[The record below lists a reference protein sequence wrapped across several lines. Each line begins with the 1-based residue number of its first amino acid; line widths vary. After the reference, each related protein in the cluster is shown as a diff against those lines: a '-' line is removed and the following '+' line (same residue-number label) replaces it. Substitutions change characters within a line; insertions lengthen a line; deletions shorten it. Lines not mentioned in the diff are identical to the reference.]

1 MPRCL
6 QHKRSRRKLFEQLE
20 PRCLLAADGGDN
32 WHPDDL
38 GGTGFGGPFVTTGPP
53 LVSSAPSFSDAAEVM
68 SNASFDP
75 ENASTANLFPTAA
88 HPVDGNN
95 NVIVPQAGE
104 PFFVR
109 VEFTY
114 DNPLS
119 DAYSVGRTVNNNPQ
133 HVAPP
138 ITWGS
143 GLGGRTT
150 WHHVWGAWVM
160 HKAGTYSITVTLDV
174 DGTVDESN
182 EADNS
187 ITVNFSVG
195 GDITHEW
202 SLVDAEQ
209 GRNLLGDG
217 TDVIVGT
224 MDDAF
229 DFNHPW
235 FTGVDSLGRERLV
248 ASSQNT
254 DGPGDSPVNA
264 NHATAVMGIVMA
276 RGENDGD
283 VTGLAPD
290 ARFVTAEFINRAQI
304 PGLSV
309 QDVFDAAGF
318 LVEHG
323 AEVINMSWSWW
334 AGSAT
339 DSYLGETSKTNLL
352 VDYLSYGLD
361 IVAVP
366 AVNQLGSHPR
376 PTAPGSSRNVITVGG
391 LRETLDR
398 AWSQQ
403 DYGPT
408 LDGRSK
414 PDLIGNA
421 AVDVVSTRADWRD
434 GRLAGGGFG
443 GTSFATPFVTGAVA
457 QMLDYGKRNQL
468 TTDHRLIKAIVM
480 NSGTKTLDADGSPWS
495 NTVTQPL
502 DNQQGTGVL
511 NLSRVHDMYSS
522 GQQLPGKVAP
532 IGYDF
537 GEINGTVNSG
547 GGVATYD
554 LGHATSAGEID
565 VTLTWDRHTFW
576 NDVNSNGRI
585 DAADNFYVDPNDA
598 QDNLDLVLL
607 RDSVPV
613 ARSESTVDNVEHLHV
628 TNLQPGRYE
637 LQVLR
642 RDVANSGP
650 GETYAL
656 AWHSDAVYA
665 QPPKVDLIQVGQSAS
680 RSLVTEVTV
689 NFDQLVE
696 HAELASAFVLTN
708 TSTQTQVGQ
717 VNVLA
722 ADNGNKTSAKLT
734 FAGAS
739 TSPRQGPGASTTSL
753 VDGQYELRIVASHV
767 IGQGGIGQGGISM
780 SEDYFYTGSE
790 ATDDFFRLFGD
801 TDGDRDVDGQDYGRF
816 GLTFLQNSLNP
827 NFNSQLDYDGDG
839 DVDGQDYGNFG
850 MRFLKSLD

>member
-1 MPRCL
+1 MGDDP
-6 QHKRSRRKLFEQLE
+6 
-20 PRCLLAADGGDN
+20 DGS
-32 WHPDDL
+32 
-38 GGTGFGGPFVTTGPP
+38 GFGGPFETTGPMI
-53 LVSSAPSFSDAAEVM
+53 VGAPTSPAA
-68 SNASFDP
+68 P
-75 ENASTANLFPTAA
+75 ENASSANLFPTAA

-114 DNPLS
+114 DNPLH
-119 DAYSVGRTVNNNPQ
+119 DAYSIGRTVNRNPQ

-138 ITWGS
+138 VSWGS
-143 GLGGRTT
+143 GFVGRTT
-150 WHHVWGAWVM
+150 WHHVWGVWVM
-160 HKAGTYSITVTLDV
+160 HKAGVYSITVTLDV
-174 DGTVDESN
+174 DNTIDESN
-182 EADNS
+182 EIDNS
-187 ITVNFSVG
+187 ITVDFTVG

-202 SLVDAEQ
+202 ALVEAEQ
-209 GRNLLGDG
+209 GRALLGDG

-235 FTGVDSLGRERLV
+235 FTGFDSSGRNRLV

-264 NHATAVMGIVMA
+264 NHATAVMGIVLA
-276 RGENDGD
+276 SGDNDGD

-290 ARFVTAEFINRAQI
+290 ARYVTAEFINRAQV
-304 PGLSV
+304 PGLNV
-309 QDVFDAAGF
+309 QDVFEAAGF
-318 LVEHG
+318 LVDNG

-366 AVNQLGSHPR
+366 AVNQLSNHSR

-408 LDGRSK
+408 PDGRSK
-414 PDLIGNA
+414 PDLLGNA
-421 AVDVVSTRADWRD
+421 AVDVVSTRAAWRD

-480 NSGTKTLDADGSPWS
+480 NSGIKTLDADGSPWS
-495 NTVTQPL
+495 NTVTRPL

-511 NLSRVHDMYSS
+511 NLSRVHDMYAA
-522 GQQLPGKVAP
+522 GQQPPGQVAP
-532 IGYDF
+532 LGYDF
-537 GEINGTVNSG
+537 GDLTGTIDSA

-554 LGHATSAGEID
+554 LGHATTGGEID

-576 NDVNSNGRI
+576 NDANSNGRI
-585 DAADNFYVDPNDA
+585 DAADSFYVDPNDA

-613 ARSESTVDNVEHLHV
+613 ARSESTVDNVEHLHL

-637 LQVLR
+637 LQVIR
-642 RDVANSGP
+642 RVVPNSGN

-656 AWHSDAVYA
+656 AWHSDASFT
-665 QPPKVDLIQVGQSAS
+665 QPPQVTSVQVGQSLS
-680 RSLVTEVTV
+680 RSQVTELTV
-689 NFDQLVE
+689 RFDQTIDHAVVE
-696 HAELASAFVLTN
+696 SAFVVTN
-708 TSTQTQVGQ
+708 TTTQTQVGQ
-717 VNVLA
+717 IHVTA
-722 ADNGNKTSAKLT
+722 TDNANATTVQLT
-734 FAGAS
+734 FDGAS
-739 TSPRQGPGASTTSL
+739 TDPRQGSGVLGNSL
-753 VDGQYELRIVASHV
+753 SDGRYELQILS
-767 IGQGGIGQGGISM
+767 GQILGLGAIAM
-780 SEDYFYTGSE
+780 SQDYSFTGAAE
-790 ATDDFFRLFGD
+790 ADDFFRLFGD
-801 TDGDRDVDGQDYGRF
+801 TDGDKDVDGQDYGRF
-816 GLTFLQNSLNP
+816 GLTFLRDSADP
-827 NFNSQLDYDGDG
+827 NFNTELDYDGDG
-839 DVDGQDYGNFG
+839 DVDGQDYGHFG
-850 MRFLKSLD
+850 VRFLRSLP

>member
-1 MPRCL
+1 MI
-6 QHKRSRRKLFEQLE
+6 
-20 PRCLLAADGGDN
+20 
-32 WHPDDL
+32 
-38 GGTGFGGPFVTTGPP
+38 VTAPT
-53 LVSSAPSFSDAAEVM
+53 SSA
-68 SNASFDP
+68 DP
-75 ENASTANLFPTAA
+75 EKASSANLFPTAA
-88 HPVDGNN
+88 YPVDGNN

-114 DNPLS
+114 DNPLH
-119 DAYSVGRTVNNNPQ
+119 DAYSIGRTVNSNPQ
-133 HVAPP
+133 HVSPP

-143 GLGGRTT
+143 GLAGRTT
-150 WHHVWGAWVM
+150 WYHFWGTWVM
-160 HKAGTYSITVTLDV
+160 HQAGTYPITVTLDV
-174 DGTVDESN
+174 GNTIDESN
-182 EADNS
+182 ESDNS
-187 ITVNFSVG
+187 ITVDLTVG

-202 SLVDAEQ
+202 ALVEAEQ
-209 GRNLLGDG
+209 GHALLGDG

-235 FTGVDSLGRERLV
+235 FTGTDSVGRDRLV

-264 NHATAVMGIVMA
+264 NHATAVMGIVLA
-276 RGENDGD
+276 SGDNGGD

-290 ARFVTAEFINRAQI
+290 ARYVTAEFINRAQV
-304 PGLSV
+304 PGLNV

-318 LVEHG
+318 LVDNG

-366 AVNQLGSHPR
+366 AVNQLSNHLR

-414 PDLIGNA
+414 PDLLGNA
-421 AVDVVSTRADWRD
+421 AVDVVSTRSDWRD

-443 GTSFATPFVTGAVA
+443 GTSFAAPFVTGAVA
-457 QMLDYGKRNQL
+457 QMLDFGKRNQL

-480 NSGTKTLDADGSPWS
+480 NSGIKTLDADGSPWS
-495 NTVTQPL
+495 NTITRPL

-511 NLSRVHDMYSS
+511 NLSRVHQMYSA
-522 GQQLPGKVAP
+522 GQQAPGQVAA

-537 GEINGTVNSG
+537 GDLAGTVESG
-547 GGVATYD
+547 SGVATYD
-554 LGHATSAGEID
+554 LGHVTTGGEID

-576 NDVNSNGRI
+576 NDANSNGRI
-585 DAADNFYVDPNDA
+585 DAADSFYVDPNDA

-613 ARSESTVDNVEHLHV
+613 ARSESTVDNVEHLHL

-637 LQVLR
+637 LQVIR
-642 RDVANSGP
+642 RDVPNSGND
-650 GETYAL
+650 ETYAL
-656 AWHSDAVYA
+656 AWHSDASFT
-665 QPPKVDLIQVGQSAS
+665 QPPKVTSVDLGQSPSRSQVTELTVEFDQTVDHTALDNAFVVTNLTTQTRVGQI
-680 RSLVTEVTV
+680 RVTATDTANATTV
-689 NFDQLVE
+689 
-696 HAELASAFVLTN
+696 
-708 TSTQTQVGQ
+708 
-717 VNVLA
+717 
-722 ADNGNKTSAKLT
+722 KLT
-734 FAGAS
+734 FDGAS
-739 TSPRQGPGASTTSL
+739 TEPRRGTGALGNSL
-753 VDGQYELRIVASHV
+753 ADGRYELRILS
-767 IGQGGIGQGGISM
+767 GQILGLGGIAM
-780 SEDYFYTGSE
+780 SQDYLFTGSAE
-790 ATDDFFRLFGD
+790 TDDFFRLFGD
-801 TDGDRDVDGQDYGRF
+801 TDGDKDVDGQDYGRF
-816 GLTFLQNSLNP
+816 GLTFLRNSLGP
-827 NFNSQLDYDGDG
+827 NFNPQLDFDGDG
-839 DVDGQDYGNFG
+839 DVDGQDYGHFG
-850 MRFLKSLD
+850 VRFLTSL